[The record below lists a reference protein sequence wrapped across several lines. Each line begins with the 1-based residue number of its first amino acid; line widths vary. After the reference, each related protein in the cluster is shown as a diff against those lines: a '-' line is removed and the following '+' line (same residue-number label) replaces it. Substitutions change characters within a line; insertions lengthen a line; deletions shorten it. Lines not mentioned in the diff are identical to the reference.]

1 MAKKLV
7 SFRFDE
13 DRLEELQELAAVYTN
28 GNSTK
33 LIENLIRRMYF
44 LEPLALQ
51 GKYRTP
57 GFGVAGKDRERIKS
71 AWDTWV
77 NCNVR
82 TVECP
87 DTAQANQQV
96 KVTINGDYTSLKRS
110 EIRELAHLLRIPID
124 TRCVYT
130 ISVKKAADQNP
141 EPRPKPIVYT
151 HGKVTELSESAI
163 REICKATGLHYNPKQ
178 AFNINAYWG

>member
-13 DRLEELQELAAVYTN
+13 DRIEELQELANVYTK

-33 LIENLIRRMYF
+33 LIEALIRQMYF
-44 LEPLALQ
+44 MEPLALR

-57 GFGVAGKDRERIKS
+57 GFGVTGQQQKRFKD
-71 AWDTWV
+71 AWDIWMT
-77 NCNVR
+77 NIYHG
-82 TVECP
+82 EMP

-96 KVTINGDYTSLKRS
+96 HVTINGDYTSLKRS
-110 EIRELAHLLRIPID
+110 EIRQLAHLLRIPID

-130 ISVKKAADQNP
+130 ISVKQAADQNQQ
-141 EPRPKPIVYT
+141 PRKKPIVYT
-151 HGKVTELSESAI
+151 HGRVTELSENAI
-163 REICKATGLHYNPKQ
+163 REICKATNLCYNPNQ
-178 AFNINAYWG
+178 AFNIYAHWG